1 MTLSRLLAW
10 LGLIVGVAGLIVQFV
25 ISMQLYTTAGRDV
38 PGALG
43 TFFSYYTILTN
54 IILVLIYLSDLV
66 GWRWLNIFRS
76 LDTRGMMVA
85 AMVLVLTFVHFF
97 LRGLVPLSGLF
108 KACDITLHYVTP
120 VIYFI
125 WWVVAVRHGPLL
137 IRKLGWM
144 LLPTVVYF
152 VYILA
157 RGAWVEAYPYPVIDV
172 VKLGY
177 RHVLLNALY
186 LAIALGAIMLIVI
199 GIDELLG
206 RRKS

>member
-1 MTLSRLLAW
+1 MSFARILTW
-10 LGLIVGVAGLIVQFV
+10 LGLIVGIVGLIVQFV
-25 ISMQLYTTAGRDV
+25 ISMQAYAAAGVDV

-54 IILVLIYLSDLV
+54 IILVLIYLSDV
-66 GWRWLNIFRS
+66 VDWRWLNLFRS

-97 LRGLVPLSGLF
+97 LRGLVPMTGLF

-120 VIYFI
+120 VIYFV

-152 VYILA
+152 VYVLT
-157 RGAWVEAYPYPVIDV
+157 RGAWVEAYPYPVINV
-172 VKLGY
+172 ATHGY
-177 RHVLLNALY
+177 GTVLLNAVY
-186 LAIALGAIMLIVI
+186 LAIALGALMLIVI